1 MVPGAVA
8 EVSSPDFPGERL
20 TVCLNPR
27 PRTERRRKREDLLQA
42 TERILEGIARSV
54 RNRRLAGE
62 ADSGRRIG
70 EEANRYKLRKHF
82 SIHVTEDSIA

>member
-8 EVSSPDFPGERL
+8 EVSSPDVPGERL

-27 PRTERRRKREDLLQA
+27 TERHRKREDLLQA

-62 ADSGRRIG
+62 ADGGRRIG
-70 EEANRYKLRKHF
+70 EEANRYNLRKHF